1 MHAFE
6 PEIAVL
12 DEAQRIKN
20 WATRTAA
27 AVKTLKPRYRL
38 VLTGTPMENR
48 LEELAS
54 LLDFL
59 DDPALEP
66 KWRLAPWHSR
76 HADGKRE
83 VVGAKELGTLR
94 LRLSGC
100 MLRRSRA
107 EVLKQLPPRT
117 DTQVAVEFTE
127 AQRDEHDALK
137 QPIAQLVRIAQ
148 QRPLTQG
155 EFLRLMS
162 LLTTQRVIANGLAQY
177 QFESVWEGISRV
189 RRPDDSL
196 LRGLSSP
203 KLLELRQIVAQVAV
217 EQGRKIVV
225 FSQWRRMLRLADWAI
240 ADLLAD
246 GGLRA
251 AFFSGEER
259 QRQRTRNLVDFHDDP
274 NLRVLFATDAGGV
287 GLNLQRAASACV
299 NLELPWN
306 PAVLEQRIGRI
317 YRLGQ
322 KRPIDV
328 WNLVTE
334 ASIEARI
341 AGLVAGKRALFNGLF
356 DGASEEVRFDRA
368 ASFLGQL
375 AKIAEPAT
383 AASALP
389 EPEADAAIDETQE
402 ADFEGE
408 IDVADEIA
416 SAPAEGTSR
425 AAAMATERDSSSKP
439 EPAVSARQVET
450 LFAGVKVRSTA
461 DGGVVIEAGQEAA
474 TALISIFQGMAGLLG
489 AVHRTAIPDT

>member
-1 MHAFE
+1 
-6 PEIAVL
+6 
-12 DEAQRIKN
+12 
-20 WATRTAA
+20 
-27 AVKTLKPRYRL
+27 
-38 VLTGTPMENR
+38 
-48 LEELAS
+48 
-54 LLDFL
+54 
-59 DDPALEP
+59 
-66 KWRLAPWHSR
+66 
-76 HADGKRE
+76 
-83 VVGAKELGTLR
+83 
-94 LRLSGC
+94 
-100 MLRRSRA
+100 
-107 EVLKQLPPRT
+107 
-117 DTQVAVEFTE
+117 
-127 AQRDEHDALK
+127 
-137 QPIAQLVRIAQ
+137 
-148 QRPLTQG
+148 
-155 EFLRLMS
+155 MS
-162 LLTTQRVIANGLAQY
+162 LLTTQRVIANGLTQY

-196 LRGLSSP
+196 LRG
-203 KLLELRQIVAQVAV
+203 
-217 EQGRKIVV
+217 
-225 FSQWRRMLRLADWAI
+225 QWRRMLRLADWAI

-259 QRQRTRNLVDFHDDP
+259 QRQRTRNLVEFHDDP

-368 ASFLGQL
+368 ASFLGQI
-375 AKIAEPAT
+375 AKITEPAT
-383 AASALP
+383 AASAVP
-389 EPEADAAIDETQE
+389 EPEADAAIDETEE
-402 ADFEGE
+402 ADFEEE

-416 SAPAEGTSR
+416 SAPAEETSR
-425 AAAMATERDSSSKP
+425 AAAAATERDSSSER
-439 EPAVSARQVET
+439 EPAVSARQVEA
-450 LFAGVKVRSTA
+450 LFAGVKVRSSA

-489 AVHRTAIPDT
+489 AVHRTTIPGT